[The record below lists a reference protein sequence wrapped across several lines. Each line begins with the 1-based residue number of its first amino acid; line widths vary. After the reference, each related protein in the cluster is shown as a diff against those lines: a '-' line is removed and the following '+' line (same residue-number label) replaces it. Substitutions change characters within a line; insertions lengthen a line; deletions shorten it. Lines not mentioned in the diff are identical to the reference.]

1 MTGAGGVAAAATVV
15 AVYCAPVWLL
25 RRYAFPPAPA
35 ASAPVAAPMPTVEDV
50 PDGWLVVETQPCT
63 GRCRTH
69 MPHEIT
75 CEVARCVGCNATHTT
90 AEADRG

>member
-1 MTGAGGVAAAATVV
+1 MTAVGGVATAAALATVYI
-15 AVYCAPVWLL
+15 ALIWAL

-35 ASAPVAAPMPTVEDV
+35 AAPVAVSMPTVEDV
-50 PDGWLVVETQPCT
+50 PDGWLVVETQLCT

-75 CEVARCVGCNATHTT
+75 GEVARCVGCNATHTP
-90 AEADRG
+90 EADRG